1 MEPTL
6 YFIYNTGTSDSPC
19 PDFAHGAPLGD
30 WRIMSTISG
39 TNIITDKMIFTGGGI
54 LGTLPV
60 PTCASGTR
68 DASIKPDLAA
78 YIIPQTYIETA
89 TLMYNVPMAG
99 IGNVMAS
106 SFRYVFGVY
115 VEGRADSDVYLEA
128 WDDAT
133 FSTTSCEVLKGTP
146 NSGTYSLISAIR
158 TTNNDPPWHG
168 SPGDPSAA
176 WTGNDSEAVFLR
188 GDQDRLGLN
197 NLSYVEDKAVY
208 YNIYIKLETD
218 CTTFHNTPVLGFR
231 YLYT

>member
-6 YFIYNTGTSDSPC
+6 YFIYNTGTSDTPS

-30 WRIMSTISG
+30 WRIMNTLSG

-54 LGTLPV
+54 LGKLPT

-78 YIIPQTYIETA
+78 YVIPQTYIETS

-99 IGNVMAS
+99 FGGDMYS

-115 VEGRADSDVYLEA
+115 VEGRIESDLYLEA

-133 FSTTSCEVLKGTP
+133 FSTTSSEVLQGTS
-146 NSGTYSLISAIR
+146 NSNGFSLINAIR
-158 TTNNDPPWHG
+158 TTSNEPPWH
-168 SPGDPSAA
+168 PGWD
-176 WTGNDSEAVFLR
+176 GNDAEAVFLR
-188 GDQDRLGLN
+188 GDQDRLPLR
-197 NLSYVEDKAVY
+197 NLSYVEDEAVY

-218 CTTFHNTPVLGFR
+218 CTIFHNTPVLGFR

>member
-1 MEPTL
+1 MEPKL
-6 YFIYNTGTSDSPC
+6 YFIYNTGTNDSPA

-30 WRIMSTISG
+30 WRIMNTISG
-39 TNIITDKMIFTGGGI
+39 TNVITDKMIFTGGGI

-78 YIIPQTYIETA
+78 YVIPQTYIETS

-99 IGNVMAS
+99 FGGASYS
-106 SFRYVFGVY
+106 SFRYVFGIY
-115 VEGRADSDVYLEA
+115 VDGRADSDIYLEA

-133 FSTTSCEVLKGTP
+133 FSTISSEVLQGTA
-146 NSGTYSLISAIR
+146 NSNHKSLINAIR
-158 TTNNDPPWHG
+158 TTDNSPPWH
-168 SPGDPSAA
+168 PG
-176 WTGNDSEAVFLR
+176 WTGDDSEAVFLR
-188 GDQDRLGLN
+188 GDQDRLPLN

-218 CTTFHNTPVLGFR
+218 CTIFHNTPVLGFR

>member
-1 MEPTL
+1 MEPKL
-6 YFIYNTGTSDSPC
+6 SFIYNTSTNDTAYGGTGG
-19 PDFAHGAPLGD
+19 AHGD
-30 WRIMSTISG
+30 WRVMNTISG

-78 YIIPQTYIETA
+78 YIIPQTYIETS

-99 IGNVMAS
+99 YGGTLND

-115 VEGRADSDVYLEA
+115 VNGRADSDIYLEA

-133 FSTTSCEVLKGTP
+133 FSTTSCEVLTGTP
-146 NSGTYSLISAIR
+146 NSGTYSLINAIR
-158 TTNNDPPWHG
+158 TTSHEPPWH
-168 SPGDPSAA
+168 PGWD
-176 WTGNDSEAVFLR
+176 GNDSEAVFLR
-188 GDQDRLGLN
+188 GDQDRIGLN
-197 NLSYVEDKAVY
+197 NLSYVENKAVY